1 MVFAEKKAGKP
12 DKADFKI
19 GIERVDEFF
28 NLFKGKRIGLITNQ
42 TGIDS
47 SGRSSIEILYEK
59 TNLKALFSPEHS
71 LDRKTHV

>member
-1 MVFAEKKAGKP
+1 MKKVFFLFCFCSLALMVFAEKKTDKP
-12 DKADFKI
+12 DKTDFKT

-47 SGRSSIEILYEK
+47 LGRSSIEILYEK
-59 TNLKALFSPEHS
+59 TK
-71 LDRKTHV
+71 R